1 MRMKEIRAKCL
12 RRCICRNVTFRP
24 ICVTDIGNLSI
35 NDFDNS
41 LIRRPKKKKKG
52 KTKIQR
58 SSGDLREKIND
69 EEKNE
74 ERRPRFPLDG
84 FPMHT

>member
-1 MRMKEIRAKCL
+1 MKEIRAKCL

-41 LIRRPKKKKKG
+41 LIRLSTIDISKKKKEK
-52 KTKIQR
+52 QR

-69 EEKNE
+69 EEKKE

>member
-1 MRMKEIRAKCL
+1 MEEIRAKCL

-24 ICVTDIGNLSI
+24 ICVTDIGNLS

-41 LIRRPKKKKKG
+41 LIRLSTIDISKKKKEK
-52 KTKIQR
+52 QR